1 MRAQSVFP
9 GQKIN
14 IDLGD
19 LNQPQNPRTQSVNPV
34 NLERND
40 SDLLLHQRKRPE
52 KAFFESHDG
61 GIISA
66 DKKEIYFMGIIDIL
80 TNFGKKKRVENIVR
94 SIIHDS

>member
-9 GQKIN
+9 NQKIN
-14 IDLGD
+14 IDLAD
-19 LNQPQNPRTQSVNPV
+19 INQPPNPRTQSVNPV